1 MDDALVA
8 IAALVACLIK
18 PEGAERVAQL
28 TSTLAAVYAVSL
40 KAFFI
45 MAYDYDSSV
54 LQTAVDVAQPGGC
67 ALAVFGAGS
76 LAPLLLQPDTHVVV
90 SAVFQ
95 CTAALLSLYFARG
108 LYRRQVVGKTFVL
121 TKLEGRVYII
131 TGSNTGLGFETTKEI
146 VRMGGV
152 VVMACRS
159 MDKATAAREVIL
171 KETDCKPFQL
181 ILLELDLNSFAS
193 VRRFASDFDKLGL
206 PLHCLINNA
215 GLMMSERNVT
225 PDGLEMVFTA
235 NHLSAFLL
243 TSLLIPSLEE
253 GARKYKAHS
262 RIVNVSSSLHRISK
276 AFNFDDVMSEKKYE
290 LFATYGMSKLANI
303 LFTFELQ
310 RRLSKNN
317 SRIVTNCLH
326 PGFVRT
332 EVTRH
337 MNAFLFWGDKLATPV
352 MLTLQKT
359 PPQGAYCTVHVA
371 TSQNLEGSGGQYF
384 VNCEPSEPSQG
395 ARNEPD
401 ATKLWDLSCKLTKAK
416 W

>member
-1 MDDALVA
+1 
-8 IAALVACLIK
+8 
-18 PEGAERVAQL
+18 
-28 TSTLAAVYAVSL
+28 VSL

-45 MAYDYDSSV
+45 MAYDYDGSV
-54 LQTAVDVAQPGGC
+54 LHTAVDVMKLGGC
-67 ALAVFGAGS
+67 ALAVFGARS
-76 LAPLLLQPDTHVVV
+76 CAPLLLQPDKHGVV
-90 SAVFQ
+90 AVFQ
-95 CTAALLSLYFARG
+95 CTAALLSLYLARG
-108 LYRRQVVGKTFVL
+108 LYRRQVVGKTFVP
-121 TKLEGRVYII
+121 TKLDGRVYII

-159 MDKATAAREVIL
+159 MDKAKAAREVIL
-171 KETDCKPFQL
+171 KETECKPFQL

-193 VRRFASDFDKLGL
+193 VRRFVSDIEKLGL

-225 PDGLEMVFTA
+225 SDGHEMVFTA

-310 RRLSKNN
+310 RRLSKKK

-337 MNAFLFWGDKLATPV
+337 MNAFLFWGDKLATPI

-371 TSQNLEGSGGQYF
+371 TSQDLEGSGGQYF

-395 ARNEPD
+395 ARSEAD
-401 ATKLWDLSCKLTKAK
+401 ASTLWELSCKLTKAK